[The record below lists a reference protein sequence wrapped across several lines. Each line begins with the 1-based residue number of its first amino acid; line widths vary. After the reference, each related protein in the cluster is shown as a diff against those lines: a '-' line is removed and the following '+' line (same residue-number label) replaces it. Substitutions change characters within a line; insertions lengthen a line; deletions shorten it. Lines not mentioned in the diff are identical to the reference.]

1 MENKHEISIAKHVK
15 PKLAVDEQIA
25 HLKDKGVRFELC
37 SEDEARCILESESYW
52 FKIAAYRA
60 LYDKHAEGQHEG
72 KYINLDFAYL
82 VDLATIDKQL
92 RRTLLPMTLDVE
104 HYAISAVEREISER
118 SDEDGYSIVRDYWN
132 DLTDAERGYRS
143 AEIGRL
149 RDDFYCGALIR
160 KYQDDMPAW
169 VFMELLTFGAFINFY
184 KYCAMRWGDEEMRQ
198 SHYVLR
204 SVKSAR
210 NAYAHSSCIVSN
222 FRREDGRYRTNV
234 KVMHA
239 LEDAGVSRTVRAK
252 RMRNTA
258 LQQIATLMFAYS
270 HFVTGDEDRRHTKDA
285 LAVLAQRIVEHK
297 DYYEANN
304 AIVSAFGFLEKT
316 FDIL

>member
-1 MENKHEISIAKHVK
+1 M
-15 PKLAVDEQIA
+15 
-25 HLKDKGVRFELC
+25 
-37 SEDEARCILESESYW
+37 
-52 FKIAAYRA
+52 
-60 LYDKHAEGQHEG
+60 
-72 KYINLDFAYL
+72 
-82 VDLATIDKQL
+82 
-92 RRTLLPMTLDVE
+92 
-104 HYAISAVEREISER
+104 
-118 SDEDGYSIVRDYWN
+118 
-132 DLTDAERGYRS
+132 
-143 AEIGRL
+143 
-149 RDDFYCGALIR
+149 
-160 KYQDDMPAW
+160 
-169 VFMELLTFGAFINFY
+169 
-184 KYCAMRWGDEEMRQ
+184 
-198 SHYVLR
+198 
-204 SVKSAR
+204 KSAR

-239 LEDAGVSRTVRAK
+239 LEDAGVSRTARAK